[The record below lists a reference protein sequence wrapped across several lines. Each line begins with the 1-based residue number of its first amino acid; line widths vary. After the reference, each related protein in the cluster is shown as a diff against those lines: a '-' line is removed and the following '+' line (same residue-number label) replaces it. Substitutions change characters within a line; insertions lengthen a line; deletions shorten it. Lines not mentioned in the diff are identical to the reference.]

1 MTNDKKSTEPLTFT
15 VDNVEFTVSAK
26 HQTAGA
32 ILALAG
38 LDAAMYELAKLHGD
52 GGTYKTDQQVI
63 VQEGDA
69 FVTVRT
75 SAPVA

>member
-1 MTNDKKSTEPLTFT
+1 MTTDKKPSETSTFT

-32 ILALAG
+32 ILAIAG

-52 GGTYKTDQQVI
+52 GTPYRGDQQVI
-63 VQEGDA
+63 IHEGDA

>member
-1 MTNDKKSTEPLTFT
+1 MTDDKKRTETITFT
-15 VDNVEFTVSAK
+15 VDNVAFTVTDK
-26 HQTAGA
+26 HQTSGA

-38 LDAAMYELAKLHGD
+38 LDAAMYELAKLRGD
-52 GGTYKTDQQVI
+52 GASYKADHQVI
-63 VQEGDA
+63 VREGDA

>member
-1 MTNDKKSTEPLTFT
+1 MTNDKKRTETITFT
-15 VDNVEFTVSAK
+15 VDNVEFTVSDK
-26 HQTAGA
+26 HQTGGA
-32 ILALAG
+32 ILAFAG

-52 GGTYKTDQQVI
+52 GASYNGDQQVI
-63 VQEGDA
+63 VHEGDA

>member
-1 MTNDKKSTEPLTFT
+1 MTDHKNPSEAITFT
-15 VDNVEFTVSAK
+15 VDNVELKVSDK

-52 GGTYKTDQQVI
+52 GASYNRDQQVI
-63 VQEGDA
+63 VHVGDA

>member
-1 MTNDKKSTEPLTFT
+1 MISDKKPSETVTFT
-15 VDNVEFTVSAK
+15 VDNVGFTVRAK

-38 LDAAMYELAKLHGD
+38 LDVAMYELAKLHGD
-52 GGTYKTDQQVI
+52 GASYKADQPVI
-63 VQEGDA
+63 VHEGDA

>member
-1 MTNDKKSTEPLTFT
+1 MTDHKNPSETITFT
-15 VDNVEFTVSAK
+15 VDNVELKVSDK

-52 GGTYKTDQQVI
+52 GAAYKADQQVI
-63 VQEGDA
+63 VHEGDA